1 MNNLNIDKLQIGKLY
16 KCKESFMV
24 FPSRETIASIYNNL
38 EDISEEPVPGSS
50 ALVESAAV
58 YWGKQLKCNVSFIE
72 NGCLFMVLE
81 QIDVFCKIISSQGKV
96 GWIFFPNKNWAF
108 NSIETLENNE
118 F

>member
-24 FPSRETIASIYNNL
+24 FPSRETIASVFNNL
-38 EDISEEPVPGSS
+38 EAVSEEPIFNSSSLVPM
-50 ALVESAAV
+50 AAAAWSV
-58 YWGKQLKCNVSFIE
+58 QLKCNVSYIE
-72 NGCLFMVLE
+72 NGCLFMALE

-108 NSIETLENNE
+108 NSIETLEK
-118 F
+118 